1 MKKRETIQP
10 ETVYQLEEKI
20 KMLER
25 HTVELEDKLE
35 DIEAHFSNLLVKF
48 GNEIRKTIDDRV
60 DTNID
65 LIEYKI
71 LKKLVDGNMFEL
83 KMKTKTKEEK

>member
-1 MKKRETIQP
+1 MKKREAIRP

-35 DIEAHFSNLLVKF
+35 DIDGHFSNLVVKF
-48 GNEIRKTIDDRV
+48 GSKIRKTIDDRV

-65 LIEYKI
+65 SIEYKI

-83 KMKTKTKEEK
+83 KMKNKTKEEK